1 VPVWYAADLDLYRRD
16 SSFELFSAGE
26 KFISL
31 QVETWK
37 HLLIIAESSLEAA
50 PATIALTGSDFTML
64 KSFLARG
71 KRGLLK
77 KNSLLI
83 EHEDNLC
90 KLDWRRGVP
99 KFFSPVHFF
108 KADRLL
114 ISKSLKQ
121 YRDFLAEKELSSPA
135 AVLLGLQGGEDYFR
149 QQIGQSYP
157 LVVESLLNQNKEAFI
172 ICCRRMAGLGRG
184 LTPTGD
190 DMLHGALVAFHHF
203 ISGTAFI
210 EAVKNEFTAV
220 TQRTNIF
227 GRHTLEMGL
236 RGLTPEI
243 FGMFLRTIARGEAD
257 SRLLKRIISLGSS
270 SGMDIAIAMFFFL
283 KTWLLESSFD

>member
-1 VPVWYAADLDLYRRD
+1 MPVWYAADLDHYRKD
-16 SSFELFSAGE
+16 SSFELFSVSR

-37 HLLIIAESSLEAA
+37 HLLIIAESSLEAG
-50 PATIALTGSDFTML
+50 PATIALAGPDFNML
-64 KSFLARG
+64 KSFLIRG

-83 EHEDNLC
+83 EHEDDLC
-90 KLDWRRGVP
+90 KMDWRRGVQ
-99 KFFSPVHFF
+99 KFFFPVHFF

-121 YRDFLAEKELSSPA
+121 YRGFLAEKELSSPA

-149 QQIGQSYP
+149 KEIDQSYP
-157 LVVESLLNQNKEAFI
+157 LVVESLLSQNKEAFI
-172 ICCRRMAGLGRG
+172 TCSRRMVGLGRG

-190 DMLHGALVAFHHF
+190 DMLHGALVAFHYF
-203 ISGTAFI
+203 INGTAFMK
-210 EAVKNEFTAV
+210 AVKNEFTAV
-220 TQRTNIF
+220 TQKTNIF
-227 GRHTLEMGL
+227 GRHALEMGF

-270 SGMDIAIAMFFFL
+270 SGVDITIAMFFFL
-283 KTWLLESSFD
+283 KTWLLDSSFD